1 MQSVI
6 SKSRTLDV
14 TKFNLST
21 SYFSMKKLLLLA
33 FVSLT
38 AMAGMAQTTKNYTDQ
53 LSVDKGAGKP
63 YTATVERTA
72 EGKFN
77 LTIRNFYYKA
87 LFLNFAIGNIELKDI
102 PYTVEGNIIKFEGDI
117 KGAIVPGDDSK
128 VKWQGPTLMANPQI
142 KISGKV
148 DSSFLYFTAQIPT
161 PIGSVTTVFG
171 TEALVTS
178 LGLTPRAAK
187 ADVIYSLDGRRLDR
201 APEHGV
207 YILNGKK
214 VMK

>member
-1 MQSVI
+1 
-6 SKSRTLDV
+6 
-14 TKFNLST
+14 
-21 SYFSMKKLLLLA
+21 MKKFLLLA

-38 AMAGMAQTTKNYTDQ
+38 AIAGMAQTTKNYEDL
-53 LSVDKGAGKP
+53 LSVDKGKGKP

-77 LTIRNFYYKA
+77 LTIRNFYYTA
-87 LFLNFAIGNIELKDI
+87 FFLPIPVGNIELKDI
-102 PYTVEGNIIKFEGDI
+102 PYTVEGKIIKFEGDI
-117 KGAIVPGDDSK
+117 KGTIVPGDDNK

-148 DSSFLYFTAQIPT
+148 DSEKLYFTAQIST
-161 PIGSVTTVFG
+161 PIGNVTTVFG
-171 TEALVTS
+171 TESLVTS
-178 LGLTPRAAK
+178 LGLARHAAK
-187 ADVIYSLDGRRLDR
+187 ADVIYSLDGRRLER

-214 VMK
+214 VVK

>member
-1 MQSVI
+1 
-6 SKSRTLDV
+6 
-14 TKFNLST
+14 
-21 SYFSMKKLLLLA
+21 MKKLLLLA

-77 LTIRNFYYKA
+77 LTIRNFYYTA
-87 LFLNFAIGNIELKDI
+87 LFFPIPVGNIELKDI
-102 PYTVEGNIIKFEGDI
+102 PYTVEGKIIKFEGNI
-117 KGAIVPGDDSK
+117 KGTIVPGDDK
-128 VKWQGPTLMANPQI
+128 NKNWQGPTLMANPQI

-148 DSSFLYFTAQIPT
+148 DSSFLYFTAQIST
-161 PIGSVTTVFG
+161 PIGNVTTVFG
-171 TEALVTS
+171 TESLVTS
-178 LGLTPRAAK
+178 LGFAPHAAK
-187 ADVIYSLDGRRLDR
+187 ADVIYSLDGRRLER

-214 VMK
+214 VVK

>member
-1 MQSVI
+1 
-6 SKSRTLDV
+6 
-14 TKFNLST
+14 
-21 SYFSMKKLLLLA
+21 MKKFLLLA

-38 AMAGMAQTTKNYTDQ
+38 AIAGMAQTTKNDEDL
-53 LSVDKGAGKP
+53 LSVDKGKGEP

-77 LTIRNFYYKA
+77 LTIRNFYYET
-87 LFLNFAIGNIELKDI
+87 FFVNFAIGNIELKDI
-102 PYTVEGNIIKFEGDI
+102 PYTVEGKIIKFEGDI
-117 KGAIVPGDDSK
+117 KGTIVPGDDNK

-148 DSSFLYFTAQIPT
+148 DSSFLYFTAQIST
-161 PIGSVTTVFG
+161 PIGNVTTVFG
-171 TEALVTS
+171 TESLVTS
-178 LGLTPRAAK
+178 LGLAPHSAK
-187 ADVIYSLDGRRLDR
+187 ADVIYSLDGRRLER

-214 VMK
+214 VVK

>member
-1 MQSVI
+1 
-6 SKSRTLDV
+6 
-14 TKFNLST
+14 
-21 SYFSMKKLLLLA
+21 MKKLLLLA

-87 LFLNFAIGNIELKDI
+87 LFLNFAIGNI
-102 PYTVEGNIIKFEGDI
+102 IKFEGDI

-148 DSSFLYFTAQIPT
+148 DSSYLYFTAQIPT

>member
-1 MQSVI
+1 
-6 SKSRTLDV
+6 
-14 TKFNLST
+14 
-21 SYFSMKKLLLLA
+21 MKKFLLLA

-38 AMAGMAQTTKNYTDQ
+38 AIAGMAQTTKNYEDL
-53 LSVDKGAGKP
+53 LSVDKGKGEP

-77 LTIRNFYYKA
+77 LTIRNFYYET
-87 LFLNFAIGNIELKDI
+87 FFVNFAIGNIELKDI
-102 PYTVEGNIIKFEGDI
+102 PYTVEGKIIKFEGDI
-117 KGAIVPGDDSK
+117 KGTIVPGDDNK

-148 DSSFLYFTAQIPT
+148 DSSFLYFTAQIST
-161 PIGSVTTVFG
+161 PIGNVTTVFG
-171 TEALVTS
+171 TESLVTS
-178 LGLTPRAAK
+178 LGLAPHSAK
-187 ADVIYSLDGRRLDR
+187 ADVIYSLDGRRLER

-214 VMK
+214 VVK